1 MRTLLV
7 LSPKGGSGKS
17 TMARSL
23 APAAAADGLAVATL
37 DLDPQGTTARWHKV
51 RAERRDEI
59 TEVVGFTA
67 DIHDGPTACR
77 GVEDADLLII
87 DTPTAIESY
96 PEAMRG
102 LIGLSDLVLVPTQ
115 SSHDDTASVLPIM
128 RTAVVAVGRR
138 GAFVLNRLKPRVAEN
153 EAARV
158 RLARVA
164 DVLSASLPDSIKV
177 QRATAHGLGI
187 TEVGGVGSEE
197 MLSVWAELKR
207 RLEL

>member
-1 MRTLLV
+1 
-7 LSPKGGSGKS
+7 
-17 TMARSL
+17 
-23 APAAAADGLAVATL
+23 
-37 DLDPQGTTARWHKV
+37 
-51 RAERRDEI
+51 
-59 TEVVGFTA
+59 
-67 DIHDGPTACR
+67 
-77 GVEDADLLII
+77 
-87 DTPTAIESY
+87 
-96 PEAMRG
+96 
-102 LIGLSDLVLVPTQ
+102 
-115 SSHDDTASVLPIM
+115 M

-164 DVLSASLPDSIKV
+164 DVLSASLPDSIQV